1 LRRQEF
7 CAPGIRESS
16 LSWSRWWL
24 LALLALTACAHGE
37 QRFIDEQA
45 SVDRVLDLADERMSV
60 MPAVAAYKWQNH
72 APIADP
78 ERERVVAAR
87 AGEVAGTMGLAPQ
100 GVQAF
105 FDAQIRAARE
115 TQGALHA
122 RWRTAGFTF
131 PTPIPSLERDIRPH
145 LDRLTVELLKAVN
158 LATAQLQRPDFL
170 AAYTSRAGERLKAE
184 GWTTAT
190 RQDVLT
196 ALSTVRRQPGALS
209 MTALQRIAAAGVLRI
224 GLTGD
229 YAPFSIEH
237 GGSLEGADV
246 DLGQALAAHL
256 HVSPVFVRTSW
267 PTLLDDLRADR
278 FDVALGGISVTP
290 AREAVAAFSVPYS
303 SGGKTI
309 VSRCA
314 DERRYRKL
322 KGVDREGVRVIVNPG
337 GTNEQYVRDNVHHAR
352 IIVFA
357 DNRAIFDEIRA
368 GRADVMI
375 TDDVEAEL
383 QTRAH
388 PDLCR
393 ALRGTLTHAD
403 KAVLMPRDDALVAS
417 VNAWLTQA
425 IKAGEPA
432 RLIEQH
438 LAP

>member
-1 LRRQEF
+1 M
-7 CAPGIRESS
+7 
-16 LSWSRWWL
+16 SWSRWWL
-24 LALLALTACAHGE
+24 VAFIALTACAHAE
-37 QRFIDEQA
+37 QRFVNAQA

-60 MPAVAAYKWQNH
+60 MPAVAAYKWRNH

-87 AGEVAGTMGLAPQ
+87 AGEVAATMGLAPQ

-105 FDAQIRAARE
+105 FAAQIRAARE
-115 TQGALHA
+115 TQGALHE
-122 RWRTAGFTF
+122 RWRTAGFSF
-131 PTPIPSLERDIRPH
+131 PAPIPSLERDIRPH
-145 LDRLTVELLKAVN
+145 LDRLTVELLQAVT
-158 LATAQLQRPDFL
+158 LAAAELQRPDFL
-170 AAYTSRAGERLKAE
+170 AAYAARAGERLKAP
-184 GWTTAT
+184 GWTPAG

-196 ALSTVRRQPGALS
+196 ALSGIRRQAGAGS
-209 MTALQRIAAAGVLRI
+209 RPALPRITAAGVLRI

-229 YAPFSIEH
+229 YAPFSLERA
-237 GGSLEGADV
+237 GTLEGADV
-246 DLGQALAAHL
+246 DLGEALAAHL
-256 HVSPVFVRTSW
+256 HVTPVFVRTSW

-278 FDVALGGISVTP
+278 FDLALGGISVTP
-290 AREAVAAFSVPYS
+290 ARAAVAAFSVPYS

-309 VSRCA
+309 VSRCSDA
-314 DERRYRKL
+314 RRYRKL
-322 KGVDREGVRVIVNPG
+322 KGVDRDGVRVIVNPG
-337 GTNEQYVRDNVHHAR
+337 GTNEQYVRANVHRAR
-352 IIVFA
+352 IIVFP

-403 KAVLMPRDDALVAS
+403 KAVLMPRDEGLVTA
-417 VNAWLTQA
+417 VNGWLSQA

>member
-1 LRRQEF
+1 M
-7 CAPGIRESS
+7 
-16 LSWSRWWL
+16 WSRLWVFAVIA
-24 LALLALTACAHGE
+24 LAPCAHAD
-37 QRFIDEQA
+37 QHFISAEA
-45 SVDRVLDLADERMSV
+45 SVDRVLDLADERLSV

-72 APIADP
+72 TPIADP

-105 FDAQIRAARE
+105 FEAQILAARE
-115 TQGALHA
+115 VQAALHE
-122 RWRTAGFTF
+122 RWRTGGFSF
-131 PTPIPSLERDIRPH
+131 PTPIPNLAGEIRPH
-145 LDRLTVELLKAVN
+145 LDRLTVDLLQAVN
-158 LATAQLQRPDFL
+158 LAASELQRPDFL
-170 AAYTSRAGERLKAE
+170 AVYAPRAAKRLKTD
-184 GWTTAT
+184 GWTAAS
-190 RQDVLT
+190 RQDVVT
-196 ALSTVRRQPGALS
+196 ALSSIRRQPNALS
-209 MTALQRIAAAGVLRI
+209 MPALPRITAAGVLRI

-229 YAPFSIEH
+229 YAPFSIERN
-237 GGSLEGADV
+237 GSLAGADV
-246 DLGQALAAHL
+246 DLGQALATHL
-256 HVSPVFVRTSW
+256 HVAPVFVRTRW

-290 AREAVAAFSVPYS
+290 ARAAVAAFSIPYT

-309 VSRCA
+309 VSRCS
-314 DERRYRKL
+314 DTDRYRRL
-322 KGVDREGVRVIVNPG
+322 QGVDREGVRVIVNPG
-337 GTNEQYVRDNVHHAR
+337 GTNEQYVRENVHHAR

-388 PDLCR
+388 LDLCR
-393 ALRGTLTHAD
+393 AMRGTLTHAD
-403 KAVLMPRDDALVAS
+403 KAVLMPRDDALVAA
-417 VNAWLTQA
+417 VNAWLEQS

>member
-1 LRRQEF
+1 M
-7 CAPGIRESS
+7 
-16 LSWSRWWL
+16 SWSRWWL
-24 LALLALTACAHGE
+24 LAFFALTACAYADG
-37 QRFIDEQA
+37 RFIDAQS

-72 APIADP
+72 AAIADP

-115 TQGALHA
+115 TQGALHE
-122 RWRTAGFTF
+122 RWRAGGFSF
-131 PTPIPSLERDIRPH
+131 PTPIPSLEREIRPH

-158 LATAQLQRPDFL
+158 LAAAQLQRPDFL
-170 AAYTSRAGERLKAE
+170 TTYAPRAAERLKAE
-184 GWTTAT
+184 GWTAAG

-196 ALSTVRRQPGALS
+196 ALSSIRRQPDALS
-209 MTALQRIAAAGVLRI
+209 LPALPRIGAAGVLRI

-229 YAPFSIEH
+229 YAPFSLEH
-237 GGSLEGADV
+237 EGSLEGADV

-256 HVSPVFVRTSW
+256 HVTPVFIRTSW

-278 FDVALGGISVTP
+278 FDLALGGISVTP
-290 AREAVAAFSVPYS
+290 ARAAVAAFSVPYS

-309 VSRCA
+309 VSRCVDA
-314 DERRYRKL
+314 SRYRKL
-322 KGVDREGVRVIVNPG
+322 KGVDRQGVRVIVNPG
-337 GTNEQYVRDNVHHAR
+337 GTNEQYVRANVHHAR

-388 PDLCR
+388 SDLCR
-393 ALRGTLTHAD
+393 TFRGTLTHAD
-403 KAVLMPRDDALVAS
+403 KAVLMPRDAALVAA
-417 VNAWLTQA
+417 VNEWLQQS